1 LAQFTVFVCSKR
13 GQWSEQSDESVVLAI
28 NHPVR
33 RGEDTVQ
40 SFKRCGVTTI
50 TPGKATA
57 HELQLFNRHP
67 VDEASE
73 AAHATTVKATR
84 ALVSFLV
91 DHVEVPAQ

>member
-1 LAQFTVFVCSKR
+1 MRV
-13 GQWSEQSDESVVLAI
+13 SDESVVLAI

-40 SFKRCGVTTI
+40 SFKFKRWGVTTI

-57 HELQLFNRHP
+57 HELQVFNRHP